1 MKKLDKIPVSKMQR
15 AAKMLKVGTGVGVNY
30 VKYFGDKIITDKE
43 SAKER
48 LNEANADVIYE
59 GLSEMKGSALK
70 MAQMMSMDQSIL
82 PKAFV
87 EKFSLA
93 QFSVPPL
100 SAPLAR
106 KVLTKELGKSPEEI
120 YDRFDYDSKFAASIG
135 QVHEAW
141 KDGQKL
147 AVKLQ
152 YPGVAKSINS
162 DLQLVKPIAMR
173 MFNLKS
179 EDVAEYF
186 QEVQEKLHEETDYT
200 LELKQLEEARNACA
214 QIPNVTFPKPFSEL
228 SSKTVLTMEWKEGLH
243 LSEYDQINPS
253 LHQRNAIAQT
263 LWDFYMYQ
271 IHELR
276 KVHADPHPGNFMVS
290 PKNELIALDFGCIKE
305 LPEDF
310 YASYF
315 KLTDHNN
322 VTNKE
327 SFLQILSELQVVTK
341 EDTPEERN
349 LISDVFGR
357 LLTILNKPFQSE
369 TFDFSSPE
377 YFNELLQLGNEL
389 KDQKELRKLSG
400 QRGSRH
406 FLYVNRTL
414 FGLLGLMNALNAG
427 PIEVYNHEKYLT
439 KPSVMQRNK
448 AS

>member
-48 LNEANADVIYE
+48 LDEANADVIYE

-120 YDRFDYDSKFAASIG
+120 YDRFDYESKFAASIG

-141 KDGQKL
+141 KDSQKL

-200 LELKQLEEARNACA
+200 LELKQLEDARNACA
-214 QIPNVTFPKPFSEL
+214 QIPNVTFPKPFPEL

-243 LSEYDQINPS
+243 LSEYDRANPS
-253 LHQRNAIAQT
+253 QEQRSAIAQT
-263 LWDFYMYQ
+263 LWDFYLYQ

-290 PKNELIALDFGCIKE
+290 PENELIALDFGCVKE

-310 YASYF
+310 YTSYF

-322 VTNKE
+322 VTNEE
-327 SFLQILSELQVVTK
+327 SFLQILSELHVVTK

-357 LLTILNKPFQSE
+357 LLTILNRPFQSE

-427 PIEVYNHEKYLT
+427 PIEVYSYEKYLT
-439 KPSVMQRNK
+439 KPALTSRNK

>member
-1 MKKLDKIPVSKMQR
+1 MKKLDKIPTSKTQR
-15 AAKMLKVGTGVGVNY
+15 AAKMLKVGTGIGANY
-30 VKYFGDKIITDKE
+30 MKYWGSKLVSDKE
-43 SAKER
+43 VAKER
-48 LNEANADVIYE
+48 LDEANAEVIYD

-70 MAQMMSMDQSIL
+70 MAQMMSMDQSVL

-93 QFSVPPL
+93 QFQVPPL

-120 YDRFDYDSKFAASIG
+120 YDTFDYDSKFAASIG

-152 YPGVAKSINS
+152 YPGVAKSISS
-162 DLQLVKPIAMR
+162 DLQLVKPMAKR
-173 MFNLKS
+173 MFNLK
-179 EDVAEYF
+179 EDEVAEYF
-186 QEVQEKLHEETDYT
+186 EEVANKLYEETDYV
-200 LELKQLEEARNACA
+200 LELNQLQEAIDSCSI
-214 QIPNVTFPKPFSEL
+214 IPNLTFPQPFPEL
-228 SSKTVLTMEWKEGLH
+228 SSKTVLTMEWKEGKH
-243 LSEYDQINPS
+243 LSEFDQLAPTQE
-253 LHQRNAIAQT
+253 QRNQIAQT
-263 LWDFYMYQ
+263 LWDFYLYQ

-290 PKNELIALDFGCIKE
+290 PKNELIALDFGCVKE

-310 YASYF
+310 YTSYF
-315 KLTDHNN
+315 KLTH
-322 VTNKE
+322 
-327 SFLQILSELQVVTK
+327 
-341 EDTPEERN
+341 PENIKNR
-349 LISDVFGR
+349 DVFVSILKELDVITESDSPAEQKLIADTFDR
-357 LLTILNKPFQSE
+357 VLTLVNKPFQSE

-377 YFNELLQLGNEL
+377 YFNELMLLGNEL

-400 QRGSRH
+400 KRGSRH

-414 FGLLGLMNALNAG
+414 YGLLGLMNSLQAG
-427 PIEVYNHEKYLT
+427 PVDVYHHEKYLT
-439 KPSVMQRNK
+439 RGGVSRGK

>member
-1 MKKLDKIPVSKMQR
+1 MKKLDKIPVSKTQR
-15 AAKMLKVGTGVGVNY
+15 AAKMLKVGTGVGANY
-30 VKYFGDKIITDKE
+30 VKYWGKKLVSDKDA
-43 SAKER
+43 AKEQ
-48 LNEANADVIYE
+48 LDEANATVIYD

-93 QFSVPPL
+93 QFQVPPL

-106 KVLTKELGKSPEEI
+106 KVLTKELGKSPSEM
-120 YDRFDYDSKFAASIG
+120 FDKFNYESRFAASIG

-141 KDGQKL
+141 KGDQKL

-162 DLQLVKPIAMR
+162 DLQLVRPIAMR
-173 MFNLKS
+173 MFNLKK

-186 QEVQEKLHEETDYT
+186 EEVQDKLHEETDYT
-200 LELKQLEEARNACA
+200 LELSQLQEAIDSCKI
-214 QIPNVTFPKPFSEL
+214 IPNLTFPQPYPEL
-228 SSKTVLTMEWKEGLH
+228 STKSVLTMEWKDGKH
-243 LSEYDQINPS
+243 LSEYDQVSPTQE
-253 LHQRNAIAQT
+253 QRNQIAQT
-263 LWDFYMYQ
+263 LWDFYLYQ

-290 PKNELIALDFGCIKE
+290 PDNELIALDFGCVKA
-305 LPEDF
+305 LPDDF
-310 YASYF
+310 YNSYF
-315 KLTDHNN
+315 KLTHIENI
-322 VTNKE
+322 TNRE
-327 SFLQILSELQVVTK
+327 VFLGILGELDVINPT
-341 EDTPEERN
+341 DTPEEKK
-349 LISDVFGR
+349 LLADTFER
-357 LLTILNKPFQSE
+357 LLTIVNRPFQYD

-377 YFNELLQLGNEL
+377 YFNELMQLGSEL

-400 QRGSRH
+400 KRGSRH

-427 PIEVYNHEKYLT
+427 PVDVTHYEKYLT
-439 KPSVMQRNK
+439 KGRSFSGNK